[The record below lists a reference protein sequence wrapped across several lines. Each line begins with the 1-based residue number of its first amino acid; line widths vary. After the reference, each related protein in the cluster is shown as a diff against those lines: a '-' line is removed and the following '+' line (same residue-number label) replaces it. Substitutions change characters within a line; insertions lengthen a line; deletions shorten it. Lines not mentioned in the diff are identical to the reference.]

1 MRERDLPDNQ
11 PPDGSPRERTDA
23 TDSPDLLE
31 ANRKLRDS
39 ARRREDLLSD
49 VARDLRGPVGALRAE
64 LRRLA
69 TGVHGALSQPQRA
82 ALEKMERQALALADL
97 SQDLAE
103 LQDLARGRA
112 ELNRAPLDLARLV
125 AEIGAALEPVA
136 TDQDVTLSIDTP
148 EYPVVVNSDTAR
160 LRPALEDLFAG
171 ALARSAPGAVTV
183 RVEAFPGGARL
194 EVDSASDDGRRLPR
208 PARALAV
215 ALLRELVELHG
226 GTFEGGGT
234 HVSLTLPAPPVH
246 AGARHVVGHDPSRPR
261 VLVVEDDEGAR
272 EALADVL
279 SDFYEVET
287 TRDGIE
293 GVDAARL
300 RRPDL
305 VLMDLFMPRL
315 DGFGALEA
323 LRADPLTA
331 DVPVILVSG
340 RGDDLTRAHSLDLG
354 AIDFLQKPFSERELR
369 ARIDRTLRLARRQ
382 TQLQALAETDAL
394 TGLANR
400 RAFMGRLGLEVK
412 RARRYGTPLACLMVD
427 MDHLKP
433 VNDLL
438 GHAAGDKAIAAVAEM
453 LRSELRETDFG
464 ARYGGDEF
472 VLLLPHTTAV
482 EGRVLAGR
490 LCDRLRETSLQVD
503 GHPVRLAASFGVSEL
518 PEGPSEEAGEEM
530 LRLADAALYEAKA
543 AGRGRVAV
551 QSVQSTADAPPDA
564 PAP

>member
-1 MRERDLPDNQ
+1 MSEDDLRPEQSPDETVRRQ
-11 PPDGSPRERTDA
+11 DA
-23 TDSPDLLE
+23 TGAPDSPDLLE
-31 ANRKLRDS
+31 AHRKLRDS

-49 VARDLRGPVGALRAE
+49 VARDLRGPVGSLRAE
-64 LRRLA
+64 IRRLL
-69 TGVHGALSQPQRA
+69 TGAHGTLEEAQRR
-82 ALEKMERQALALADL
+82 ALEKVERHAIALADL
-97 SQDLAE
+97 SQDLGE
-103 LQDLARGRA
+103 LQDLTRGRA
-112 ELNRAPLDLARLV
+112 ELQRAPLDLARLV

-136 TDQDVTLSIDTP
+136 AEQHVMLSMDTP
-148 EYPVVVNSDTAR
+148 EYPVLVNADASR

-171 ALARSAPGAVTV
+171 ALARSAPGAVNV
-183 RVEAFPGGARL
+183 RVGAFPGGARL
-194 EVDSASDDGRRLPR
+194 EVDSANDDGRRTAR
-208 PARALAV
+208 PPRALAA

-226 GTFEGGGT
+226 GTFEGGGS
-234 HVSLTLPAPPVH
+234 HVSLTLPAPATHSAVR
-246 AGARHVVGHDPSRPR
+246 GSLGHDPSRPR

-287 TRDGIE
+287 TRDGVE

-300 RRPDL
+300 QRPDL
-305 VLMDLFMPRL
+305 ILMDLFMPRL

-323 LRADPLTA
+323 LRADPTTS

-382 TQLQALAETDAL
+382 SQLQVLAETDSL

-400 RAFMGRLGLEVK
+400 RAFHGRLALEVK

-433 VNDLL
+433 INDLL
-438 GHAAGDKAIAAVAEM
+438 GHAAGDRAIATIAEL
-453 LRSELRETDFG
+453 LRGELRETDFG

-472 VLLLPHTTAV
+472 VLLLPHTTAA
-482 EGRVLAGR
+482 EGRVLAAR
-490 LCDRLRETSLQVD
+490 LCDRIRDTTLQVD
-503 GHPVRLAASFGVSEL
+503 GQPVALAASFGVSEL
-518 PEGPSEEAGEEM
+518 PDGPPEQAGEEM
-530 LRLADAALYEAKA
+530 LRMADAALYEAKA

-551 QSVQSTADAPPDA
+551 QLMDEDGTGAQPQ
-564 PAP
+564 